1 MSEEERKTWGTPG
14 RQTLEI
20 TSLRKRGCSGMCGMT
35 ARQSQDSAVGGS
47 TELEHID
54 GLSCKVSSIPQ
65 RPRGTTEVPRLGLA
79 AQDLEEDKGIGEGF
93 HGAGHGSQLG
103 EENG

>member
-1 MSEEERKTWGTPG
+1 
-14 RQTLEI
+14 
-20 TSLRKRGCSGMCGMT
+20 MT

-47 TELEHID
+47 TELGHID

-65 RPRGTTEVPRLGLA
+65 RPRGTTEVPRLGL
-79 AQDLEEDKGIGEGF
+79 LHNTWKRIKESGKVS
-93 HGAGHGSQLG
+93 GAGHGSQLG